1 MKIRSFEEC
10 VTCFMGDFIL
20 LGFSYGLS
28 TIEWLD
34 RSQVSFFP
42 LLFCLLRAK
51 KKERSWESELPVLE
65 RVGVDGGK

>member
-1 MKIRSFEEC
+1 
-10 VTCFMGDFIL
+10 MGDFIL

-42 LLFCLLRAK
+42 FSFGLLRAK
-51 KKERSWESELPVLE
+51 KKKERRRESELPVLE
-65 RVGVDGGK
+65 RVGWVRGNEILLVGDGI